1 MLGDIS
7 PLELS
12 VVKRVIEVPRDVVGG
27 SKVSSIL
34 L

>member
-27 SKVSSIL
+27 SEVGNML

>member
-12 VVKRVIEVPRDVVGG
+12 VVKRVVEVPQVVVGG
-27 SKVSSIL
+27 SKVGNIL

>member
-1 MLGDIS
+1 MLSDMS

-27 SKVSSIL
+27 SEVGIIL